1 MTNETSHSM
10 VMLTGDRPTGPLH
23 LGHYAGSLLK
33 RVELQALDADR
44 YVMVADT
51 QAFTDNMTNISK
63 VSDAIPHLVA
73 DYIGVGIDPE
83 KTTIFL
89 QSGIPELAELTQ
101 LYLNITTVSRL
112 ERNPTISAEIKLR
125 QFERDIPAGFLCYPA
140 AQAADITGFK
150 ATHVPVGDDQM
161 PMIELAVET
170 ARRINRLANAPI
182 LPEPGV
188 VLSPVTRL
196 PGIDGNAKA
205 SKSLGNA
212 IFLSDSNDVVRKK
225 VKDMFTD
232 PGHLLITDPGKI
244 EGNVTFSYLDAFHP
258 DKAEVET
265 MKEHYQRGGLGDGAV
280 KKVLLETLISVI
292 EPIRTKR
299 EAVFADHDRIMTIL
313 REGTERSRAVVARTL
328 SEVKRGLGIFVL

>member
-1 MTNETSHSM
+1 MTNALRMT
-10 VMLTGDRPTGPLH
+10 MLTGDRPTGPLH
-23 LGHYAGSLLK
+23 LGHYAGSLVK
-33 RVELQALDADR
+33 RVALQSLDADR

-51 QAFTDNMTNISK
+51 QAFTDNMTNTDK
-63 VSDAIPHLVA
+63 VREAIPHLVA

-101 LYLNITTVSRL
+101 LYLNLTTVSRL

-161 PMIELAVET
+161 PMIELAVEI
-170 ARRINRLANAPI
+170 ARRINRLAKARI

-188 VLSPVTRL
+188 VLSSVTRL
-196 PGIDGNAKA
+196 PGIDGHAKA

-212 IFLSDSNDVVRKK
+212 IFLSDSNDLIRKK

-232 PGHLLITDPGKI
+232 PGHLRITDPGKI
-244 EGNVTFSYLDAFHP
+244 EGNVTFAYLDAFHT
-258 DKAEVET
+258 DKEEVAAL
-265 MKEHYQRGGLGDGAV
+265 KEHYQRGGLGDGSV
-280 KKVLLETLISVI
+280 KKLLTETLISVI
-292 EPIRTKR
+292 EPIRERR
-299 EAVFADHDRIMTIL
+299 EAAFADQNRIMSIL
-313 REGTERSRAVVARTL
+313 RDGTAKARGVVADTL
-328 SEVKRGLGIFVL
+328 REVKQGLGLFSL